1 MRLVRRR
8 TRKIPRRTVGAVPGT
23 LQIDPEAP
31 PPTVRVMAY
40 GPDRLEERDIDD
52 LEDLPGIIGA
62 NPVTWVNVDGVGD
75 AKTLTRIGELFNL
88 HPLALEDVV
97 NVPQRPKV
105 EQYRD
110 HLFVVTRMTFLD
122 EHLDTEQVSLFLGKN
137 FVLTF
142 QERVGDCLDPVR
154 DRIRKSMG
162 RIRKAGA
169 DYLAYAL
176 LDAVIDGYFPVLE
189 RYGEYLQE
197 LEEIVIST
205 PDSRTVARV
214 NDAKRGLLAL
224 RRAIWP
230 QREVTNTLM
239 REELE
244 LFSDTTR
251 FYLRDCYDHVV
262 QVIDTVETYR
272 EIASGLLDAYQTNV
286 SNRMN
291 EVMKLLTIIA
301 TIFIP
306 LGFLAGVWGMN
317 FNTEA
322 SRWNMPE
329 LNWAWGYRSA
339 LILMATIAVAMLVFF
354 RRKGWLGSSAPAET
368 FASKEER

>member
-1 MRLVRRR
+1 MKLVRRR
-8 TRKIPRRTVGAVPGT
+8 TRKTPRRTVGAVPGT

-31 PPTVRVMAY
+31 PTTVRVMAY
-40 GPDRLEERDIDD
+40 GPDGLEERDIDD
-52 LEDLPGIIGA
+52 LEDLPGIIGL
-62 NPVTWVNVDGVGD
+62 NPVTWVNVDGLGD
-75 AKTLTRIGELFNL
+75 RNTLTRMGELFNV

-97 NVPQRPKV
+97 NVPQRSKV
-105 EQYRD
+105 EEYGE
-110 HLFVVTRMTFLD
+110 HLFVVTRMAFLE

-142 QERVGDCLDPVR
+142 QERAGDCLDPVR
-154 DRIRKSMG
+154 DRIRKGMG

-189 RYGEYLQE
+189 RYGEHLQE
-197 LEEIVIST
+197 LEELVIST
-205 PDSRTVARV
+205 PDSSTVARV
-214 NDAKRGLLAL
+214 NAAKRGLLSL

-230 QREVTNTLM
+230 QREVTNALM
-239 REELE
+239 REDLG
-244 LFSDTTR
+244 LFSDVTR
-251 FYLRDCYDHVV
+251 LHLRDCYDHVV
-262 QVIDTVETYR
+262 QIIDTVETYR
-272 EIASGLLDAYQTNV
+272 EIASGLLDIYQTNI

-291 EVMKLLTIIA
+291 EVMKVLTIVA

-329 LNWAWGYRSA
+329 LNWTWGYRFA
-339 LILMATIAVAMLVFF
+339 LILMATIAVVMLLFF
-354 RRKGWLGSSAPAET
+354 RRKGWLGSSPPAGVS
-368 FASKEER
+368 ASKEER